1 MDHPDLTVSNFME
14 NSIGPKRVSLLLVLQ
29 VVKNLVRHSETES
42 LVPIARTAC
51 QFMEEVTL
59 SVVTKESAHNYK
71 ADDVPVQTIQLPGAS
86 FLTLTFDSKLV
97 FV

>member
-1 MDHPDLTVSNFME
+1 M
-14 NSIGPKRVSLLLVLQ
+14 
-29 VVKNLVRHSETES
+29 KNLVEHSETES

-71 ADDVPVQTIQLPGAS
+71 AEDISNQTIQLPGAS
-86 FLTLTFDSKLV
+86 FLTVTFDSK
-97 FV
+97 